1 MLGHPRNPTR
11 FGAGQA
17 HMKIS
22 ILSEK
27 LLNRTFISP
36 AWAAASIHLNPFLRI
51 LRSFDSGFSCASW
64 QPRGAQ
70 SGCRRYTQALV
81 SRGSPV
87 STRRQADAVSPTR
100 FIRAPNSAN
109 ASSTG
114 ATDHERFLDSSDA
127 CQYTLLDRL
136 RDMKL
141 TGYGAAFA
149 HEKVAGRP
157 RGG

>member
-1 MLGHPRNPTR
+1 
-11 FGAGQA
+11 
-17 HMKIS
+17 MKVH

-27 LLNRTFISP
+27 LLKRIFISP

-51 LRSFDSGFSCASW
+51 LRSLDSGSAAHLGTPPAHSLDVEGIHKHWFQEVLQY
-64 QPRGAQ
+64 QPGGKRTL
-70 SGCRRYTQALV
+70 S
-81 SRGSPV
+81 
-87 STRRQADAVSPTR
+87 R